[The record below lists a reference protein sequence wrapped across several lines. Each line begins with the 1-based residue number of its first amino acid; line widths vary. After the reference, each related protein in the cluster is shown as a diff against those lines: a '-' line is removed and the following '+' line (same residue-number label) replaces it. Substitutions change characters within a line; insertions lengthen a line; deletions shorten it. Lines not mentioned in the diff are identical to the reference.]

1 MSIHFGEVFLI
12 ALVAGMSPGPD
23 FFVVMRNSL
32 GFGLRVGVATALGV
46 ALALVVHVAYTVGG
60 FAFVIVRHPEAL
72 LAIRVL
78 GAAYLG
84 WLGFQAL
91 RARSASLDVA
101 AAASSLGKTF
111 RGGIRDGLLCNLLN
125 PKAPLFFLAVFGQ
138 FLGASTPLWAQ
149 WVYGIEAVVAIGG
162 WFVALSFI
170 INRQWFR
177 TQYAR
182 WSVWIDRAFG
192 VLLLGFGARILA
204 AL

>member
-84 WLGFQAL
+84 WLGVKAL
-91 RARSASLDVA
+91 RARSDSLDVA
-101 AAASSLGKTF
+101 AAASSGGKAF
-111 RGGIRDGLLCNLLN
+111 GGGIRDGLLCNLLN

-149 WVYGIEAVVAIGG
+149 CVYGIEAVVAIGG

-170 INRQWFR
+170 IDRPWFR

-182 WSVWIDRAFG
+182 WSVWIDRVFG